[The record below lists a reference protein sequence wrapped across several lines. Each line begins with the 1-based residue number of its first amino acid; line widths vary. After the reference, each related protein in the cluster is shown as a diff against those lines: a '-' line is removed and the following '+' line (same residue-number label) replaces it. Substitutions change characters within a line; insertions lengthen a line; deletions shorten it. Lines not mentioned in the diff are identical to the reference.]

1 MDMQW
6 KPAKNQ
12 GKAVERKWKGS
23 GYSRT
28 GQWKGGGK
36 VSGKLGGKAGSY
48 TSQCIIE
55 AGSMTLN
62 EIVSFHSGFRLSR

>member
-1 MDMQW
+1 MKGSGKAGKRQC
-6 KPAKNQ
+6 NVS
-12 GKAVERKWKGS
+12 GKAVER
-23 GYSRT
+23 R
-28 GQWKGGGK
+28 WKGGGK
-36 VSGKLGGKAGSY
+36 VRGKLGGKAGSY